1 MLLAT
6 LRRARHFRSAA
17 AWRHP
22 ATRLA
27 STSTSAT
34 RVFQGPTT
42 GGAHGEEDDDATA
55 STRASPGLVW
65 EADGAD
71 GTFRDP
77 RPSRG
82 TLAAFTEAPVESS
95 TAAVRAGIATLMPK
109 DYPSSVGDGYTKY
122 VQGQIIGS
130 VASSA
135 GMVLSMQVRT
145 LETGRTLVGVREYR
159 EYREARLMGEHT
171 GYCWTC
177 RHTTSCP
184 QLRAGIHSPSIFPTY
199 KTITHNP
206 LPFSQAL
213 LHAVGLGQGALPMA
227 AALNWVIKD
236 GLGQLGGIIFAS
248 TINTKFD
255 SDPKRWRLVSSIA
268 LDGACL
274 LELLAPLVPA
284 LFIPIASVANV
295 GKNISWLGKE
305 LDEENRHYSEA
316 VTVHYALCTMHCALC
331 TVCLVPCVCCTM

>member
-1 MLLAT
+1 
-6 LRRARHFRSAA
+6 
-17 AWRHP
+17 
-22 ATRLA
+22 
-27 STSTSAT
+27 
-34 RVFQGPTT
+34 
-42 GGAHGEEDDDATA
+42 
-55 STRASPGLVW
+55 
-65 EADGAD
+65 
-71 GTFRDP
+71 
-77 RPSRG
+77 
-82 TLAAFTEAPVESS
+82 
-95 TAAVRAGIATLMPK
+95 
-109 DYPSSVGDGYTKY
+109 
-122 VQGQIIGS
+122 
-130 VASSA
+130 
-135 GMVLSMQVRT
+135 
-145 LETGRTLVGVREYR
+145 
-159 EYREARLMGEHT
+159 MGELT
-171 GYCWTC
+171 DYWTY

-184 QLRAGIHSPSIFPTY
+184 QLRASLHSPAIPPTC
-199 KTITHNP
+199 KTITLLR

-305 LDEENRHYSEA
+305 RRE
-316 VTVHYALCTMHCALC
+316 
-331 TVCLVPCVCCTM
+331 P